1 MRQVR
6 FKMHVGWL
14 SACAVLLG
22 ITPVHAA
29 DPGVVVTGTRLSQ
42 TPAGLAQNVTV
53 IAQQD
58 IEAMHPARIEDL
70 LARVTGAYVDAAG
83 ATGGFAS
90 LYLRGAEN
98 SHLLVLLDG
107 VKLNDP
113 TTTRGSAYD
122 LSSLDV
128 SRIERIELLRGPASA
143 IYGGEALAG
152 VLHIITRPA
161 GTRTGLSGTGHLAL
175 GGDRYRNLGGSLAF
189 GQDNLRLQ
197 LSAGHGEDGSR
208 RDAWLELDTF
218 SGSVRYQTEGGIE
231 AELTATQI
239 QRDSEA
245 FPDDSGGPRLAV
257 NRTKTTRASKDHIYG
272 LRIAFGDA
280 SRLHWRAGLSR
291 LDRRE
296 QGDNAFIDG
305 GVRFPVPAFSSDTDF
320 RRDDL
325 YVSATREFGT
335 AASVIAGFEHQ
346 REEGDLAS
354 IGDFFGIGSPQTL
367 RFDLKRS
374 TNAGFIEGR
383 VRLSQWLTAQLGL
396 RHDKVEGLD
405 AETTPHLG
413 LVWELPNETTTL
425 KLNANQGFKPP
436 SFFALGFPIGANPQ
450 LKPER
455 SRNLEATLVQR
466 LGATGSMLRVSVFK
480 TRYQDLVDFDG
491 ATFTNV
497 NRGRIEV
504 RGIEPELQ
512 LRLGDRWRIQAGATL
527 LDIDER
533 DGLQPLRNRPGTR
546 LTGGVILDLTHATVF
561 AGVRGTG
568 HFLDR
573 SNPTGDI
580 RMAGYTVVDAACSFR
595 LGVLTLNLALD
606 NVLDREYEQFVG
618 FPAQGRRLRAE
629 LRGSF

>member
-1 MRQVR
+1 MKKRLCC
-6 FKMHVGWL
+6 L
-14 SACAVLLG
+14 SVCATLLG
-22 ITPVHAA
+22 IAPAQAA
-29 DPGVVVTGTRLSQ
+29 DPGIVVTGTRLPQ
-42 TPAGLAQNVTV
+42 TPAGLAQNSTV

-58 IEAMHPARIEDL
+58 IQDTYPERIEDL
-70 LARVTGAYVDAAG
+70 LARVTGAHVDAAG

-152 VLHIITRPA
+152 VLHIITRPPA
-161 GTRTGLSGTGHLAL
+161 TRTGVSGTGHLAM
-175 GGDRYRNLGGSLAF
+175 GGDRYRKLGGSLAF
-189 GQDNLRLQ
+189 GQDRLQ
-197 LSAGHGEDGSR
+197 ARLSAGHSEDGGSR
-208 RDAWLELDTF
+208 RDAKLELDTF
-218 SGSVRYQTEGGIE
+218 SGSVRYQADGGIE
-231 AELTATQI
+231 AELMATQI

-257 NRTKTTRASKDHIYG
+257 NRAKTLRAAKDRIYG
-272 LRIAFGDA
+272 LRLAFGDA
-280 SRLHWRAGLSR
+280 SRLRLQAGLSR
-291 LDRRE
+291 FDRGE

-305 GVRFPVPAFSSDTDF
+305 GQRFPVPAFTSDTDF
-320 RRDDL
+320 RRDNL
-325 YVSATREFGT
+325 YVSAAHEFGT
-335 AASVIAGFEHQ
+335 VASVIAGFEHQ
-346 REEGDLAS
+346 REDGELTS

-367 RFDLKRS
+367 RFELERS
-374 TNAGFIEGR
+374 TNSGFVESR
-383 VRLSQWLTAQLGL
+383 VRLSRRLTAQLGL

-425 KLNANQGFKPP
+425 KFNANEGFKPP

-455 SRNLEATLVQR
+455 SRNVEATLVQR
-466 LGATGSMLRVSVFK
+466 LGETGSALRVSLFE
-480 TRYQDLVDFDG
+480 TRYKDLVDFDG

-497 NRGRIEV
+497 NRGRIVV

-512 LRLGDRWRIQAGATL
+512 LRLGARWRIQAGATL

-533 DGLQPLRNRPGTR
+533 DGLQQLRNRPETR
-546 LTGGVILDLTHATVF
+546 LTGGVILDLNPRATAFV
-561 AGVRGTG
+561 GVRSTG
-568 HFLDR
+568 RFLDR

-580 RMAGYTVVDAACSFR
+580 RMAGYTVVDAACSFSF
-595 LGVLTLNLALD
+595 GALTLKLALD
-606 NVLDREYEQFVG
+606 NVLDRRYEQFIG
-618 FPAQGRRLRAE
+618 FPAQGRRLRTE